1 MASGKTIELLL
12 RDGTFDGIVEAS
24 IGGHTIKGF
33 KVGREDS
40 EINAVAELA
49 NPGVYFLFCGG
60 PADGVYIGE
69 SNNVQTRLKQHKR
82 DYNSGKEKYF
92 WTEALCFIEPSFTLV
107 TKYCEDRLIE
117 DAENTKNYVVL
128 TKASGAPKV
137 SAGIKVNM
145 ENFIE
150 NVETIVGTF
159 GKTVFAKIATSS
171 APASSSSS
179 STSASGT
186 IYTYKGAKMSI
197 TKAGFTVLAGSK
209 IESRVAP
216 SLPKEIVKL
225 RNDLIAKGVIDSSY
239 TLTKNQP
246 FGSVSAAAKFVAGYS
261 TKGTGDWKD
270 PSGVPIGKKPI

>member
-33 KVGREDS
+33 KVGRDDS
-40 EINAVAELA
+40 EIDAVAELA

-69 SNNVQTRLKQHKR
+69 SGNVEKRLKQHKR

-117 DAENTKNYVVL
+117 DAENTKNYVIL

-137 SAGIKVNM
+137 SACIKVNM

-150 NVETIVGTF
+150 NVETMVGTF
-159 GKTVFAKIATSS
+159 GKTVFTKVAGSSTSS
-171 APASSSSS
+171 STSSSS
-179 STSASGT
+179 SASGT

-197 TKAGFTVLAGSK
+197 TKAGFTVLAGSV
-209 IESRVAP
+209 ISSTVAP
-216 SLPKEIVKL
+216 SLPKEILKL
-225 RNDLIAKGVIDSSY
+225 RNDLIAKGVIDSSFK
-239 TLTKNQP
+239 LTKNQP
-246 FGSVSAAAKFVAGYS
+246 FGSVSAAAKFVSGYS

-270 PSGVPIGKKPI
+270 PSGVPIGKKTI

>member
-33 KVGREDS
+33 KVGRDDS

-69 SNNVQTRLKQHKR
+69 SNNVQGRLKQHKR

-117 DAENTKNYVVL
+117 DAELAKNYLIL

-150 NVETIVGTF
+150 NVETLVGTF
-159 GKTVFAKIATSS
+159 GKTVFNKV
-171 APASSSSS
+171 S
-179 STSASGT
+179 STSSSGSSGT
-186 IYTYKGAKMSI
+186 GVVYTYKGATMTI

-209 IESRVAP
+209 VAATVTKT
-216 SLPKEIVKL
+216 LPKDLLKL
-225 RNDLIAKGVIDSSY
+225 RKDLIGKGIIDSSF
-239 TLTKNQP
+239 TLTKNQS
-246 FGSVSAAAKFVAGYS
+246 FGSVSSAAKFVAGYS

-270 PSGVPIGKKPI
+270 PSGVPIGKVTI

>member
-33 KVGREDS
+33 KVGRDDS
-40 EINAVAELA
+40 EINAVSELA

-60 PADGVYIGE
+60 PSDGVYIGE
-69 SNNVQTRLKQHKR
+69 SNNVQSRLKQHKR

-117 DAENTKNYVVL
+117 DAESTKNYVIL

-137 SAGIKVNM
+137 SSGIKVNM

-159 GKTVFAKIATSS
+159 GKTVFTKIVSSASTSTPSGTSS
-171 APASSSSS
+171 
-179 STSASGT
+179 SGT
-186 IYTYKGAKMSI
+186 IYKYKGAMMSI
-197 TKAGFTVLAGSK
+197 TKAGFTVLAGSV
-209 IESRVAP
+209 ISSTIAP
-216 SLPKEIVKL
+216 SLPKELVKL
-225 RNDLIAKGVIDSSY
+225 RSDLIAKGVIDSSFK
-239 TLTKNQP
+239 LTKNQP

-270 PSGVPIGKKPI
+270 PSGVPIGKKTI